1 MLQLKL
7 YAALSVGFLL
17 SACVIGGDSA
27 SATYRV
33 GYSDGCAQR
42 QDRELYAVDPDYRA
56 GWLSGR
62 ASCAGGQS

>member
-1 MLQLKL
+1 MVQIKHLAGLS
-7 YAALSVGFLL
+7 AAFLL

-42 QDRELYAVDPDYRA
+42 QDRELYAADPDYRA